1 MQHVSHDHF
10 AMTTFEDKQDARDF
24 RVRLISLSIRKLYLM
39 KLAMN
44 KLKSVST
51 FVVLC
56 VLFTLSLTSVA
67 NGQQKADG
75 SHDFDWEIGS
85 WKSHLRRLVRPLTGS
100 TTWVEYDGTTVVTKV
115 WNGRAN
121 LVELDVTGPSGRIE
135 ALSIRLY
142 NPDARQWSLN
152 YSNSATGTMTAPV
165 FGEFKNGR
173 GEFFGVD
180 NANNRTVLVKF
191 IITCANKDTCH
202 FEQSFSD
209 DNGKTWELNW
219 IADDTRIKG

>member
-1 MQHVSHDHF
+1 M
-10 AMTTFEDKQDARDF
+10 
-24 RVRLISLSIRKLYLM
+24 IRKLYLM

-56 VLFTLSLTSVA
+56 VLLFAISLASVSNA
-67 NGQQKADG
+67 QQKPDG

-85 WKSHLRRLVRPLTGS
+85 WKTHLKRLVRPLTGS
-100 TTWVEYDGTTVVTKV
+100 TTWVEHDGTTVVTKV
-115 WNGRAN
+115 WNGKAN
-121 LVELDVTGPSGRIE
+121 LVELDVTGPSRRIE

-180 NANNRTVLVKF
+180 TANNRTVLVKF
-191 IITCANKDTCH
+191 IITCANKDACH
-202 FEQSFSD
+202 FEQFFSD
-209 DNGKTWELNW
+209 DSGKTWELNW
-219 IADDTRIKG
+219 IADDTRVKS

>member
-1 MQHVSHDHF
+1 
-10 AMTTFEDKQDARDF
+10 
-24 RVRLISLSIRKLYLM
+24 M

-44 KLKSVST
+44 KLKFDMT
-51 FVVLC
+51 YLVLC
-56 VLFTLSLTSVA
+56 VLFVLSLAGLTVA
-67 NGQQKADG
+67 QQKPDG
-75 SHDFDWEIGS
+75 SRDFDWEIGS
-85 WKSHLRRLVRPLTGS
+85 WKTHLKRLVRPLTGS

-115 WNGRAN
+115 WNGKAN

-152 YSNSATGTMTAPV
+152 YSNSASGTMTAPV

-180 NANNRTVLVKF
+180 TANNRTVLVKF
-191 IITCANKDTCH
+191 IITCPSKDTCH

-219 IADDTRIKG
+219 IADDTRTKN